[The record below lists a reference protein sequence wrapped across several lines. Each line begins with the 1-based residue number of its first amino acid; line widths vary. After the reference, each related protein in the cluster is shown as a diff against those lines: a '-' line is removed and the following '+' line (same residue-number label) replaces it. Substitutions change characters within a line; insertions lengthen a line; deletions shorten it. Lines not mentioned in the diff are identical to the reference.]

1 MAGVTAEDFK
11 AAMASFA
18 AGVTVVTTIDAK
30 GAPHA
35 LTATAFSSLSKT
47 PPLCLVCV
55 DRSARAHPVMLAS
68 RRFAINILSA
78 DQSALSEQCGKRN
91 VDKFANVAWGL
102 GRATGCPII
111 ARALSS
117 VECELVDVHAGGDHD
132 IFVGRILDTIVNGG
146 DPLVYFRGA
155 YAMLSSP
162 VRKHETSRSAATRPS
177 LGRVLSRSVSEEP
190 ALFNCSALLSAPIC
204 ITPFARSPAPDVSPS
219 NYGETGK

>member
-18 AGVTVVTTIDAK
+18 AGVTVVTMVDAE

-55 DRSARAHPVMLAS
+55 DKRARAHPLMLAS

-78 DQSALSEQCGKRN
+78 DQSALSEQCARTN
-91 VDKFANVAWGL
+91 SDKFAKFAWGW
-102 GRATGCPII
+102 GRASGCPII

-117 VECELVDVHAGGDHD
+117 LECELVDVHAGGDHD
-132 IFVGRILDTIVNGG
+132 IFVGHILDTAVNGG
-146 DPLVYFRGA
+146 EPLVYFRGT
-155 YAMLSSP
+155 YAVLSSP
-162 VRKHETSRSAATRPS
+162 VRRQETFLQR
-177 LGRVLSRSVSEEP
+177 E
-190 ALFNCSALLSAPIC
+190 
-204 ITPFARSPAPDVSPS
+204 
-219 NYGETGK
+219 